1 MCRTLTVLL
10 VTRLPFQKAREN
22 SGVQVSKVTP
32 AARPCGRTSELVS
45 RQPFAGPHARPHWLL
60 YYHSVYSTFLSGPYT
75 LGCADA
81 AYSPKSG
88 GYSFSREHVTL
99 DKVQKLMS
107 TTIGTDFKGVSEER
121 IGGKQ
126 RKAPISPRNT
136 SIAMA
141 GLELDGP
148 ISSPPR
154 ARWRGESKAQ

>member
-1 MCRTLTVLL
+1 MRGGKEKSPETWTHKTPFPKSEGEFWGSSFQGYPGGQAMWLNERARFSSAICRTTRKTTLAALL
-10 VTRLPFQKAREN
+10 PQR
-22 SGVQVSKVTP
+22 VQYIPLRS
-32 AARPCGRTSELVS
+32 
-45 RQPFAGPHARPHWLL
+45 Q
-60 YYHSVYSTFLSGPYT
+60 YT
-75 LGCADA
+75 W
-81 AYSPKSG
+81 
-88 GYSFSREHVTL
+88 
-99 DKVQKLMS
+99 VQKLMS

-154 ARWRGESKAQ
+154 ARWRGESKPQ

>member
-1 MCRTLTVLL
+1 ERASSFLVSHLQDHTQDHTSYFTTTACTVH
-10 VTRLPFQKAREN
+10 
-22 SGVQVSKVTP
+22 SSQVSIHLGAQTRPTAQSP
-32 AARPCGRTSELVS
+32 A
-45 RQPFAGPHARPHWLL
+45 
-60 YYHSVYSTFLSGPYT
+60 
-75 LGCADA
+75 D
-81 AYSPKSG
+81 
-88 GYSFSREHVTL
+88 SFSREHVTL
-99 DKVQKLMS
+99 DKVQKFMS

-154 ARWRGESKAQ
+154 ARWRGESKPQ